1 MECENNSCDPIF
13 FFDNRN
19 KMESFMKVLKKKE
32 KNNNDNKKKE
42 EEKNCLLV
50 SPCGE

>member
-32 KNNNDNKKKE
+32 KNNNDNKKKRRRE
-42 EEKNCLLV
+42 ELLV
-50 SPCGE
+50 GIPLW